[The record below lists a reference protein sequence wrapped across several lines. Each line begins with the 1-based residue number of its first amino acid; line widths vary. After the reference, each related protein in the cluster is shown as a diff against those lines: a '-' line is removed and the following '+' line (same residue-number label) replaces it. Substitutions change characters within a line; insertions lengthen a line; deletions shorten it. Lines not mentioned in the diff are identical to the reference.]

1 MNPGSTKDTGD
12 KLVSFP
18 IRVTEN
24 KLWTRSPGTTSV
36 CFSAVTV
43 NDKHRKPEFK
53 IRVGVK
59 FKEVSGLKAIYGLQ
73 LYLKETSTNVFSCQY
88 CKMFW

>member
-36 CFSAVTV
+36 CFSA
-43 NDKHRKPEFK
+43 
-53 IRVGVK
+53 
-59 FKEVSGLKAIYGLQ
+59 
-73 LYLKETSTNVFSCQY
+73 
-88 CKMFW
+88 

>member
-1 MNPGSTKDTGD
+1 MNKKSRDYKR
-12 KLVSFP
+12 LLFC
-18 IRVTEN
+18 
-24 KLWTRSPGTTSV
+24 L
-36 CFSAVTV
+36 TV

-88 CKMFW
+88 CKMF